1 MDDQQTIAARIREGI
16 AALRA
21 GDRPGAQAIFQ
32 ELTGQ
37 APGNEHAWI
46 GLALSSPSPAE
57 AAAALHQAEG
67 INPGS
72 RFVSQAETDLTAR
85 LPGFADALAAERG
98 TLDLGADPGA
108 LLPTD
113 ANIEAATAPVPTEPD
128 FVVIS
133 PIADVPAE
141 APAEVPTLGTGPR
154 LDSGRVAAAPTD
166 SPGRRVLLN
175 ALLGLGSL
183 VAIALL
189 GFAIFTTLNLA
200 PPPAAT
206 PTPAPPT
213 IAVRATMRPTQAAT
227 QPSVAQLSPTAG
239 ANNPVGT
246 ATVAN
251 SQATLTAVA
260 VAIATGQAIDPSL
273 SATAEAQST
282 APPAVTPTPDVAR
295 QAMLDAVRA
304 GQYATAIPALELASE
319 RQPGDPELLYYLAVA
334 YLSAPDRPHGA
345 EDATLTLRS
354 LQAVQPHW
362 APGLDLLA
370 RSLIAQKQY
379 REAVTPAHQAVEAD
393 PSRAEYWMTLGAA
406 YEGAGAKPEA
416 DKAYAEAVRHNPT
429 PAAGGSTPGAT
440 PSGIAIVITPPS
452 GATAVLTGTLT
463 PNGTAIVITPP
474 SGATA
479 VLTAGATPNGTA
491 IVITPPSG
499 ATAVLTGTLNPSA
512 SATGTLSGTPATT
525 PVVTGSLTPGLTLPT
540 PGPGATPSNTVAVPA
555 TPGLTGTPPSPTT
568 TATTTPV
575 APGSPTVPPTTTP
588 VPPPP
593 PPPHLR

>member
-1 MDDQQTIAARIREGI
+1 LDDQQTTAARIREGI

-21 GDRPGAQAIFQ
+21 GDRSGAQAIFQ
-32 ELTGQ
+32 QLTGG

-46 GLALSSPSPAE
+46 GLALSSPSAAE

-72 RFVSQAETDLTAR
+72 RFVSQAETDLTTR
-85 LPGFADALAAERG
+85 LPGFADALASERG
-98 TLDLGADPGA
+98 TLDLGADPGV

-113 ANIEAATAPVPTEPD
+113 ANIEAATAPVPAEPD
-128 FVVIS
+128 FVMVS
-133 PIADVPAE
+133 PAADLPSAAPAE
-141 APAEVPTLGTGPR
+141 APTLGAGAR
-154 LDSGRVAAAPTD
+154 LDSGRVATAPAD

-189 GFAIFTTLNLA
+189 GFAIFTTVNL
-200 PPPAAT
+200 PPPPPAT
-206 PTPAPPT
+206 PTPVPPT
-213 IAVRATMRPTQAAT
+213 AAARATLRPTQ
-227 QPSVAQLSPTAG
+227 PVIAQLSPTA
-239 ANNPVGT
+239 AADNPAGT

-251 SQATLTAVA
+251 SQATLTAA
-260 VAIATGQAIDPSL
+260 ALGIATRQPSGPSL
-273 SATAEAQST
+273 SATAQAQGT

-304 GQYATAIPALELASE
+304 GRYATAIPALELASE

-370 RSLIAQKQY
+370 RSLIAQGQY
-379 REAVTPAHQAVEAD
+379 RAAVTPAHQAVEAD

-429 PAAGGSTPGAT
+429 PGAGGGTPGTT
-440 PSGIAIVITPPS
+440 PNGTPIVITPPS
-452 GATAVLTGTLT
+452 GATAVLTGSVPPRGT
-463 PNGTAIVITPP
+463 PIVITPP

-479 VLTAGATPNGTA
+479 
-491 IVITPPSG
+491 I
-499 ATAVLTGTLNPSA
+499 LTGSVPPATTVTSTLTSSLTPA
-512 SATGTLSGTPATT
+512 ATGTNTLSGSLTPAA
-525 PVVTGSLTPGLTLPT
+525 TGSITPGLTLPT
-540 PGPGATPSNTVAVPA
+540 PGPGATPSNTVAVPVTA
-555 TPGLTGTPPSPTT
+555 TLGLT
-568 TATTTPV
+568 TTTPATAT
-575 APGSPTVPPTTTP
+575 APPPAATPSAPPVPPTTTP

-593 PPPHLR
+593 PPPPLH